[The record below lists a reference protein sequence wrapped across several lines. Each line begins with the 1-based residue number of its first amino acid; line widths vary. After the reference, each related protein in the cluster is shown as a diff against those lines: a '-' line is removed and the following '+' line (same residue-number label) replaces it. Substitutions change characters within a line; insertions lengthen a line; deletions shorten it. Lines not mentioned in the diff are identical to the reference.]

1 MPIYGYRCQSCQRDF
16 EVQKRMSD
24 PPQEACPDCG
34 GPGARLFYPAGI
46 LFKGSGF
53 YKTDSRSATTAASS
67 SSAAAAAP
75 ATDGGGSSAP
85 QAPAKSST
93 APAPASGGTGTPSTS
108 SPKAPAAAD

>member
-1 MPIYGYRCQSCQRDF
+1 LPIYGYRCQSCQREF

-53 YKTDSRSATTAASS
+53 YKTDSRPAVTAASS
-67 SSAAAAAP
+67 SSAAAATP
-75 ATDGGGSSAP
+75 ATDGGGSAAP

-93 APAPASGGTGTPSTS
+93 APASAGTGTPSTS

>member
-1 MPIYGYRCQSCQRDF
+1 MPIYGYRCQSCQREF

-46 LFKGSGF
+46 HFKGSGF
-53 YKTDSRSATTAASS
+53 YKTDSRPAVTAASS
-67 SSAAAAAP
+67 SSAAAATP
-75 ATDGGGSSAP
+75 ATDGGGSAAP

-93 APAPASGGTGTPSTS
+93 APASGGTGTPSTS

>member
-1 MPIYGYRCQSCQRDF
+1 MPIYGYRCQSCQREF

-53 YKTDSRSATTAASS
+53 YKTDSRPAVTAASS
-67 SSAAAAAP
+67 SSAAAATP
-75 ATDGGGSSAP
+75 ATDGGGSAAP

-93 APAPASGGTGTPSTS
+93 APASAGTGTPSTS

>member
-1 MPIYGYRCQSCQRDF
+1 LPIYGYRCQSCQREF

-24 PPQEACPDCG
+24 PPQEACPACS

-53 YKTDSRSATTAASS
+53 YKTDSRPAVTAASS
-67 SSAAAAAP
+67 SSAAAATP
-75 ATDGGGSSAP
+75 ATDGGGSAAT

-93 APAPASGGTGTPSTS
+93 APAPGGTGTPSTS

>member
-1 MPIYGYRCQSCQRDF
+1 LPIYGYRCQSCQREF

-53 YKTDSRSATTAASS
+53 YKTDSRPAATASASS
-67 SSAAAAAP
+67 SPAAATP
-75 ATDGGGSSAP
+75 ATDNGGSTAP
-85 QAPAKSST
+85 PAPAKSST
-93 APAPASGGTGTPSTS
+93 TPASASGGTGTSSTS
-108 SPKAPAAAD
+108 SPKANAAAD